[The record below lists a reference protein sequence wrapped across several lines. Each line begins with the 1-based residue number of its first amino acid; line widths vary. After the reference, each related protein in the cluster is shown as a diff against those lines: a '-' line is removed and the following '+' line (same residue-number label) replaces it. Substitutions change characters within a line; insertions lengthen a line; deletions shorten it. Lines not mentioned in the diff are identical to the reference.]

1 MRDAEEALRQKRK
14 ELDDKKSL
22 LKATELTESGS
33 DRASLIK
40 MIDQLCTPGKRL
52 EKTTIPVIKANDR

>member
-1 MRDAEEALRQKRK
+1 MRDAEEALRQRWK

-22 LKATELTESGS
+22 LKAAELAESES
-33 DRASLIK
+33 DQVSLVK